1 MDLLYA
7 YLVIINA
14 MGFLIMLADKKKAI
28 RGAWRIPERTLMA
41 IATLGGSIG
50 CLLGMNLFR
59 HKTKHLKFT
68 IGIPLIL
75 AVQVVLGVVLLS
87 IKK

>member
-41 IATLGGSIG
+41 IAILGGSIG

-75 AVQVVLGVVLLS
+75 AVQVVLGVVLMT

>member
-1 MDLLYA
+1 MDLFYT
-7 YLVIINA
+7 YLVIMNA
-14 MGFLIMLADKKKAI
+14 IGFLIMLADKKKAI

-41 IATLGGSIG
+41 VAILGGSIG
-50 CLLGMNLFR
+50 CLLGMKLFR

-68 IGIPLIL
+68 IGVPLIL
-75 AVQVVLGVVLLS
+75 ALQVVLGVVLLS